1 MQVGMYFDYYILVFE
16 KGKNMLG
23 VDVVCEVIEKLN
35 EYVCLGGVKVVWVI
49 DVVLLIDV
57 VVNVL
62 LKMFEELLVEIWF
75 FLVICEFECLLVILC
90 SCCWL
95 YYFVLLLEQY
105 VVIWFLCE
113 VIMLQDVL
121 FVVLCLSVGL
131 SGVVLVL
138 FQGDN
143 WQVCEIL
150 CQVLVYSVLLGDWY
164 LLLVVFN
171 YE

>member
-1 MQVGMYFDYYILVFE
+1 MYFDYYILVFE
-16 KGKNMLG
+16 KGKNVLG
-23 VDVVCEVIEKLN
+23 IDVVCEVIEKLN

-95 YYFVLLLEQY
+95 YYFVLLLE
-105 VVIWFLCE
+105 
-113 VIMLQDVL
+113 
-121 FVVLCLSVGL
+121 
-131 SGVVLVL
+131 
-138 FQGDN
+138 
-143 WQVCEIL
+143 
-150 CQVLVYSVLLGDWY
+150 
-164 LLLVVFN
+164 
-171 YE
+171 